1 MDESEKRKLLQR
13 FGLCRRAGGILIGQ
27 DRIRASISEGVEP
40 LLLFFANDA
49 SSSVKARLGSSK
61 WRSSDRVV
69 LLESISRRELGA
81 ALGLSE
87 VQVVALPRTS
97 RFTGMLLED
106 LRQEG
111 DRIE

>member
-1 MDESEKRKLLQR
+1 M
-13 FGLCRRAGGILIGQ
+13 LIGQ
-27 DRIRASISEGVEP
+27 DRIRAAISEGVDP

-49 SSSVKARLGSSK
+49 SPSLKRRLGTSG
-61 WRSSDRVV
+61 WRTSDRVV
-69 LLESISRRELGA
+69 LLESISRWELGA

-87 VQVVALPRTS
+87 AQVVALRIAS
-97 RFTGMLLED
+97 RFAGMLLED

>member
-1 MDESEKRKLLQR
+1 LNENERRKLLQR
-13 FGLCRRAGGILIGQ
+13 FGLCRRAGEILIGQ
-27 DRIRASISEGVEP
+27 DRIRASFSQGVEP

-49 SSSVKARLGSSK
+49 SPSVRNRLGSSE
-61 WRSSDRVV
+61 WRNSDRVV
-69 LLESISRRELGA
+69 LLESISRGELGA

-87 VQVVALPRTS
+87 AQVVALPRTS
-97 RFTGMLLED
+97 RFAGMLLED